1 MRDRVSEMDLQ
12 ILCAR
17 RVNENSHLQHN
28 PSNEMISS
36 SGSNGTSPLKLPS
49 LVPPSA
55 GMWFQDQTK
64 MREKPPDS
72 TSVSDSA
79 KSAASP
85 QSPPWFPQQ
94 QQQPPKDLRDTKANG
109 NTSVWFQPE
118 SQDSTNVN
126 VVSTNDSTADD
137 SEEDEDSGT
146 TTNEP
151 VDTTPE
157 PPNHNSAPPAS
168 SHEPLPPP
176 ATSMMA
182 PWFLAQKAK
191 ESMSSMMKP
200 PELNI
205 PSAQHHHPN
214 MSWFLGNKETPNK
227 LHHESNNKTSE
238 HNSGPWSASM
248 YLGQHKINVNTPEH
262 NKDQSSPN
270 KDDEGPWFLG
280 QTKPTEPRDLHKQ
293 TNGWFHHTDIKVE
306 QDDTMDKRQEDAVK
320 SGCVWFGHGLL
331 KPDSENTRQ
340 DNLSKMMGA
349 WFSSS
354 HMMRPEMVKQE
365 AGTGMHPSG
374 FWFIPGSSASAN
386 CNGGPNVT
394 AAHGGGKLYQCD
406 LCQTQFR
413 QRDRLREHRRIH
425 ALGETPHTCTICE
438 KAFTTAAARECHAA
452 VAHLNGAGHPP
463 GPCRFCEAGDTQ
475 HLEHVGMHNHDGSH
489 HPPLRRQGGGIRRP
503 GGPGGYECKMCG
515 LRFPDGPS
523 LTDHVDHHPGGR
535 PLLCRLCCKTF
546 KSKLG
551 LENHTRL
558 HTGERPFE
566 CGECGAR
573 FPQRA
578 ALDYHVKGRHTG
590 ENHRTCGRCG
600 KLFRSTPGYNNHM
613 RLHAVRDTAS
623 VNNNAAVVAAAA
635 VAAAGVM
642 AGGGVQAAVNDAVG
656 NILSGTSAAIVASNK
671 EHHPH

>member
-1 MRDRVSEMDLQ
+1 MDLQ

-17 RVNENSHLQHN
+17 RVNENNHHHHHHS
-28 PSNEMISS
+28 SANEMISS
-36 SGSNGTSPLKLPS
+36 SGSGSASPLKLPS
-49 LVPPSA
+49 LVPPA
-55 GMWFQDQTK
+55 TGMWFQDQAK
-64 MREKPPDS
+64 LREKPPEGNP
-72 TSVSDSA
+72 SDSA
-79 KSAASP
+79 VKSP

-94 QQQPPKDLRDTKANG
+94 NHQPQQQPSKDLRDAKPNG
-109 NTSVWFQPE
+109 NNGSVWFQPE
-118 SQDSTNVN
+118 SQEDSTNVN
-126 VVSTNDSTADD
+126 VVSTNDSAADD
-137 SEEDEDSGT
+137 SDEDDDSGGM
-146 TTNEP
+146 TNEP

-157 PPNHNSAPPAS
+157 ATSHNPAPPVS
-168 SHEPLPPP
+168 THDTLPPP

-191 ESMSSMMKP
+191 ESMVKP

-205 PSAQHHHPN
+205 PTAQHHHAISNISN

-227 LHHESNNKTSE
+227 LPHESNNKISE
-238 HNSGPWSASM
+238 HNAGPW
-248 YLGQHKINVNTPEH
+248 YLGQHKINVNNSEH

-270 KDDEGPWFLG
+270 KEDEGPWFLG
-280 QTKPTEPRDLHKQ
+280 QSKTSDPPHKQ
-293 TNGWFHHTDIKVE
+293 SNGWFHHTDIKVE
-306 QDDTMDKRQEDAVK
+306 QDTDTMDKRQEDAVK

-331 KPDSENTRQ
+331 KPDADSQRQ

-354 HMMRPEMVKQE
+354 HMMRPDMVKQE

-386 CNGGPNVT
+386 CNGGGANMT

-413 QRDRLREHRRIH
+413 QRERLREHRRIH

-475 HLEHVGMHNHDGSH
+475 HLEHMAMHNHDGSLQ
-489 HPPLRRQGGGIRRP
+489 PPLRRQGGGIRRP

-642 AGGGVQAAVNDAVG
+642 AGSAVSAVSDAVG
-656 NILSGTSAAIVASNK
+656 NILSGTGVPTPVVGSNK